1 MNLNKPLYMK
11 DDNNDWINIL
21 LKKDY
26 FKGRIN
32 SNDNNSQSIN
42 SETNTKKK

>member
-1 MNLNKPLYMK
+1 MNVNKPLYMK

-26 FKGRIN
+26 FKEIIN
-32 SNDNNSQSIN
+32 SNDNN
-42 SETNTKKK
+42 SETNTKKKS